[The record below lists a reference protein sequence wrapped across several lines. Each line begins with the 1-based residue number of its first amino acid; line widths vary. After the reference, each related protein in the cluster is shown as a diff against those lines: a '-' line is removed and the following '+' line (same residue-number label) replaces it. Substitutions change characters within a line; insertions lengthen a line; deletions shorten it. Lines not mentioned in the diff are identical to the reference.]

1 MSINTVDGVARESA
15 RNPNEDP
22 AQGIHR
28 AASALRKCARNGHP
42 ARSKAVVLLCVELLD
57 EAIRWRDN
65 AIAEQ
70 VAAGQPLRARPG
82 IIDSL
87 RYIPR
92 GPQQPAHRKYERRL
106 LMWGRAGMPGMLPR
120 VEMRKR
126 QSPDSWAPPRS
137 APRVARNPPRKR
149 STTAS

>member
-15 RNPNEDP
+15 RNPHEGP

-57 EAIRWRDN
+57 AAIRWRDN

-70 VAAGQPLRARPG
+70 GGGRNSRCE
-82 IIDSL
+82 
-87 RYIPR
+87 R
-92 GPQQPAHRKYERRL
+92 GPASSTRCGMPL
-106 LMWGRAGMPGMLPR
+106 WGTSSPRTGNTRAGC
-120 VEMRKR
+120 
-126 QSPDSWAPPRS
+126 
-137 APRVARNPPRKR
+137 
-149 STTAS
+149 